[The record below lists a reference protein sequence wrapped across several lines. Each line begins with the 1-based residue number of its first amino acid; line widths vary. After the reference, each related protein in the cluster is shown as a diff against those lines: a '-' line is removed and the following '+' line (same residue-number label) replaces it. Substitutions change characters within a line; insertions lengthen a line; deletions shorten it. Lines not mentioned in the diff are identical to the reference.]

1 MQQASPH
8 PATEKDQSII
18 TYNKS
23 RGEIRA
29 GANKKASDHA
39 GRPAGD
45 CTKKERIQKRSR
57 NMVVIVG
64 YVARR
69 WRRQILQAVESGAPA
84 ASGEADAAVA
94 TGSEDE

>member
-1 MQQASPH
+1 LFSLLLGVLLFLSMPFRKLVLVQQASPH

-23 RGEIRA
+23 RGEIRIR
-29 GANKKASDHA
+29 GNKKASDHA

-69 WRRQILQAVESGAPA
+69 
-84 ASGEADAAVA
+84 
-94 TGSEDE
+94 